1 MIKLQFFVSLLLFCL
16 APTIQADQS
25 LVSIEHDG
33 YSRTYHLYVPS
44 RQIEGLQSPLLI
56 ALHGRT
62 SNGERMAQLT
72 EFNRLADQKNF
83 IVAYPDGIDNQW
95 NYLHGLSG
103 PASRPNDSEFLLAL
117 IDDIRGR
124 QLIDPG
130 RIYVTGISNGGFMA
144 QRLACYAP
152 RVFAAYASVAAGGY
166 ALMDLKC
173 KRETPINMLYIHGT
187 ADELIP
193 WRGLGIEDE
202 NGNRQRVT
210 MSILDSVRFWSD
222 RNQCGSEVRSQE
234 LLPAGNSPGTHVK
247 ILKSTQCANNAE
259 VVLFAIIGG
268 GHNWPGRTD
277 FISPRIAGRVNMDI
291 HASDVIWSFFDTK
304 FIAP

>member
-1 MIKLQFFVSLLLFCL
+1 MRSIVWLLVFCM
-16 APTIQADQS
+16 APSIQSDQTR
-25 LVSIEHDG
+25 VSINHDG
-33 YSRTYHLYVPS
+33 YLRTYHLYVPS
-44 RQIEGLQSPLLI
+44 RQIEGLQSPLVI

-83 IVAYPDGIDNQW
+83 IVAYPDGIDQQW
-95 NYLHGLSG
+95 NYLHGLSE
-103 PASRPNDSEFLLAL
+103 PDNKPNDSEFLLAL

-166 ALMDLKC
+166 AFMDLNC
-173 KRETPINMLYIHGT
+173 KHEAPINMLYIHGT

-193 WRGLGIEDE
+193 WRGLGVEDK

-210 MSILDSVRFWSD
+210 MSILNSVRFWSD
-222 RNQCGSEVRSQE
+222 RNQCDAEIRSQE
-234 LLPAGNSPGTHVK
+234 ILPAGNSPGTQVK
-247 ILKSTQCANNAE
+247 ILKTRQCANNAE

-268 GHNWPGRTD
+268 GHNWPGRAD
-277 FISPRIAGRVNMDI
+277 FIPPRIAGLVNMDI

>member
-1 MIKLQFFVSLLLFCL
+1 MIKLQLIVSLLLFCM
-16 APTIQADQS
+16 APLLQADQTR
-25 LVSIEHDG
+25 VSIEHDG

-44 RQIEGLQSPLLI
+44 RQIEGLQSPLVI

-62 SNGERMAQLT
+62 GSGERMAQLT

-83 IVAYPDGIDNQW
+83 IVAYPDGVDNQW
-95 NYLHGLSG
+95 NYLHGLSETAG
-103 PASRPNDSEFLLAL
+103 KPNDSEFLLAL
-117 IDDIRGR
+117 IDDIRDR

-152 RVFAAYASVAAGGY
+152 RVFAAFASVAAGGY
-166 ALMDLKC
+166 AFMDLNC
-173 KRETPINMLYIHGT
+173 KRETPINMLYMHGT
-187 ADELIP
+187 ADKLIP
-193 WRGLGIEDE
+193 WRGLGIENE

-247 ILKSTQCANNAE
+247 ILKSSQCANNAE

-268 GHNWPGRTD
+268 GHNWPGRPD
-277 FISPRIAGRVNMDI
+277 FIPPRIAGRVNMDI